1 LLNPATM
8 TTQQTDTPPLKAWLL
23 LLLLALIWGSSFL
36 LMKKGLLVFSPDQL
50 AALRIG
56 SAGLVLLPWLT
67 QRIKT
72 VQRQHLFK
80 LLSVGLV
87 GSFIPAFLFAFGQTQ
102 LASGVTGVLNT
113 LTPLATLVIGV
124 LLFQQP
130 SRLQQWLGVLMGLL
144 GTLVLMN
151 ANNGVNFSLNGYAL
165 LIVAATIC
173 YGINL
178 NLIKHKIADLSALTI
193 TGVSLFLMAPPA
205 FVYLFLFTPF
215 LQQAD
220 HPQFSLAFSA
230 VLLLA
235 IVGTAAALVIFNTVV
250 KITDTTFTSSVTY
263 LIPIVALI
271 LGVLDGEAFFIE
283 HAIGMSAILAGV
295 WIANRKK
302 RKPGAMAGQIN

>member
-1 LLNPATM
+1 M
-8 TTQQTDTPPLKAWLL
+8 TTPLADTPPLKAWLL

-56 SAGLVLLPWLT
+56 VAGLVLLPLLT

-72 VQRQHLFK
+72 VQRQHLIK
-80 LLSVGLV
+80 LFSVGLV

-113 LTPLATLVIGV
+113 LTPLATLVISV
-124 LLFQQP
+124 MLFKQP
-130 SRLQQWLGVLMGLL
+130 SRLQQWLGVLMGLFGAIL
-144 GTLVLMN
+144 LVS
-151 ANNGVNFSLNGYAL
+151 ANGSGDMQVNSYAL
-165 LIVAATIC
+165 LIVAATVC

-178 NLIKHKIADLSALTI
+178 NVIKHKITDLSALTI
-193 TGVSLFLMAPPA
+193 TGVSLFLMAPAA
-205 FVYLFLFTPF
+205 FIYLFVFTPF
-215 LQQAD
+215 THQIDQ
-220 HPQFSLAFSA
+220 PQFSLALTA

-250 KITDTTFTSSVTY
+250 KITDTTFASSVTY

-271 LGVLDGEAFFIE
+271 LGVLDGEPFYIE
-283 HAIGMSAILAGV
+283 HALGMAAILSGV

-302 RKPGAMAGQIN
+302 RKPGTMAGQIN

>member
-1 LLNPATM
+1 M
-8 TTQQTDTPPLKAWLL
+8 TTPLADTPPLKAWLL

-56 SAGLVLLPWLT
+56 VAGLVLLPWLT

-72 VQRQHLFK
+72 VQRQHLIK
-80 LLSVGLV
+80 LFSVGLV

-113 LTPLATLVIGV
+113 LTPLATLVISV
-124 LLFQQP
+124 MLFKQP
-130 SRLQQWLGVLMGLL
+130 SRLQQWLGVLMGLFGAIL
-144 GTLVLMN
+144 LVS
-151 ANNGVNFSLNGYAL
+151 ANGSGDMQVNSYAL
-165 LIVAATIC
+165 LIVAATVC

-178 NLIKHKIADLSALTI
+178 NVIKHKITDLSALTI
-193 TGVSLFLMAPPA
+193 TGVSLFLMAPAA
-205 FVYLFLFTPF
+205 FIYLFVFTPF
-215 LQQAD
+215 THQIDQ
-220 HPQFSLAFSA
+220 PQFSSALTA

-250 KITDTTFTSSVTY
+250 KITDTTFASSVTY

-271 LGVLDGEAFFIE
+271 LGVLDGEPFYIE
-283 HAIGMSAILAGV
+283 HALGMAAILSGV

-302 RKPGAMAGQIN
+302 RKPGTMAGQIN